1 MAQNKILF
9 IINGLGYGGA
19 ETHLL
24 RLSNALLDKNW
35 KVSLITMNN
44 DLQLVNKLDKR
55 IMHYKLKFSTSS
67 TLLNLF
73 KLFKIIR
80 LEQPKLIHAHLFQ
93 ANILS
98 RFIKF
103 FNSDIFT
110 INTTHGSYLLNI
122 RKYNPYFIYRIT
134 RKWVDYHTA
143 VSNEVLELLICNKS
157 IPSKKIQFLPNG
169 INLSKLKPKISKTD
183 KFLWLSAGRLLPV
196 KDFSNL
202 ITACYIVREKTKNF
216 ELHIAG
222 DGVDKNNLS
231 KLIKRLKLQDNVKL
245 IGLQPNMTELMPQ
258 YDSFVI
264 SSCSEGLPMV
274 LLEAMS
280 VGLPIVSTKV
290 GQVPSI
296 LNHSNGGIL
305 VEPKDSERL
314 ADGMITM
321 MSLDSKKIE
330 KMQRANFEY
339 IKTHFDINVLAD
351 SWIKI
356 YLQRHVN

>member
-1 MAQNKILF
+1 MVQNKVLF

-24 RLSNALLDKNW
+24 RLSKALLNKNW
-35 KVSLITMNN
+35 EVSLITLTD
-44 DLQLVNKLDKR
+44 DLVLIDKLDDR
-55 IMHYKLKFSTSS
+55 IKHYKLKFSFAS
-67 TLLNLF
+67 TPFNIFRVL
-73 KLFKIIR
+73 KIIKR
-80 LEQPKLIHAHLFQ
+80 EQPQVIHSHLFQ
-93 ANILS
+93 SNVLG
-98 RFIKF
+98 RFVKL

-110 INTTHGSYLLNI
+110 VNTTHGSYLLNI

-143 VSNEVLELLICNKS
+143 VSNEVLELLISNKS

-169 INLSKLKPKISKTD
+169 INLSKLKPKNSRTD
-183 KFLWLSAGRLLPV
+183 KFLWLSAGRLHPV

-202 ITACYIVREKTKNF
+202 ITACYIVREKKKNF

-222 DGVDKNNLS
+222 DGVDKVFLS
-231 KLIKRLKLQDNVKL
+231 TLIKRLKLQDNVKL

-258 YDSFVI
+258 YDSFVM
-264 SSCSEGLPMV
+264 SSYSEGLPMV

-305 VEPKDSERL
+305 VEPKNSKRL

-330 KMQRANFEY
+330 KMQLANFKY
-339 IKTHFDINVLAD
+339 IKTHFDINILAD

-356 YLQRHVN
+356 YKQGDVN